1 MSWIFVQRVNMDI
14 LYVFSACMD
23 MVPPPPNSQS
33 FHQAEWLKII
43 STWDL
48 IKVQYYLNGS

>member
-1 MSWIFVQRVNMDI
+1 MDI